1 MKRVCLLILALLTPS
16 LVAAQSPLEI
26 TGYFSQANDIN
37 NAGQVVGYV
46 TTASGAPQAFV
57 WTAADGMQDLGTSGG
72 NGSSAN
78 GINDVGQVV
87 GYATTPSGG
96 YQAFLW
102 TAADG
107 MQDVGSVP
115 SCDQQ
120 HTGCKTWIPK
130 VST

>member
-57 WTAADGMQDLGTSGG
+57 WTAADGMQD
-72 NGSSAN
+72 
-78 GINDVGQVV
+78 
-87 GYATTPSGG
+87 
-96 YQAFLW
+96 
-102 TAADG
+102 
-107 MQDVGSVP
+107 VGSVP